1 MDKPFAL
8 RQKLLNTVALD
19 VAFKLL
25 IRRKAEMF
33 ADTLCVWTNEK
44 ARNLTGDIKNL
55 IIIVITTVCL
65 FVSGGRIFHTATRLK
80 NNSILIYGG
89 RTSPTK
95 PCVETLQLSLATNT
109 ETNYSHSTNDFSHYH
124 SETECKSNE
133 DFQSS
138 RIVKESYKHTVLNC
152 QGEIPEPRWRHSTTH
167 VILPD
172 GTTKSFLF
180 FAN

>member
-1 MDKPFAL
+1 MPPSVILAGFFNHICGQAFCFAVE
-8 RQKLLNTVALD
+8 NTVALD
-19 VAFKLL
+19 VTFKLL
-25 IRRKAEMF
+25 VRRKAEMF
-33 ADTLCVWTNEK
+33 ADNLCVWTNEK

-55 IIIVITTVCL
+55 IIIVITNVCL

-95 PCVETLQLSLATNT
+95 PCVETLQLSLAT
-109 ETNYSHSTNDFSHYH
+109 
-124 SETECKSNE
+124 ECKSNE

-138 RIVKESYKHTVLNC
+138 RIVKESYKQTVLNC
-152 QGEIPEPRWRHSTTH
+152 QGEIPEPRWRHSATH